1 MWIIERLAPSPR
13 LPRYRA
19 SGSLPPAMKKFLVIL
34 ALVAG
39 CGASDHGD
47 NRQVAAKRGPGRVA
61 QPTVA
66 PAAQTA
72 PDPSGLAGLWEGGA
86 AARLNQLCLAP
97 KGDSV
102 QFGITI
108 WGAGQASCSGAG
120 LARRDGDKLTLTMTG
135 DSACVIDA
143 RIVGGRVVLPADVPQ
158 GCTYYCAQQAR
169 FAGAAFTQKAAGT
182 AAAATAKD
190 LAGDPLCG

>member
-1 MWIIERLAPSPR
+1 MV
-13 LPRYRA
+13 
-19 SGSLPPAMKKFLVIL
+19 KKSLVIL

-39 CGASDHGD
+39 CGASDHGG
-47 NRQVAAKRGPGRVA
+47 NTQVAARGEQGRGSRTMA
-61 QPTVA
+61 SA
-66 PAAQTA
+66 PAASA
-72 PDPSGLAGLWEGGA
+72 VPDPSGLAGLWEGGA
-86 AARLNQLCLAP
+86 AARPNQLCLAP

-120 LARRDGDKLTLTMTG
+120 LAHRDGDKLTLTMTG

-143 RIVGGRVVLPADVPQ
+143 RLAGGRIVLPADLPQ
-158 GCTYYCAQQAR
+158 GCAYYCAQQAR
-169 FAGAAFTQKAAGT
+169 FSAATFAQRGAGT
-182 AAAATAKD
+182 AAAGSAKD

>member
-1 MWIIERLAPSPR
+1 V
-13 LPRYRA
+13 
-19 SGSLPPAMKKFLVIL
+19 KKSFVIL

-39 CGASDHGD
+39 CGASDHGA
-47 NRQVAAKRGPGRVA
+47 NNQVAAKAGQGGVA
-61 QPTVA
+61 RATASA
-66 PAAQTA
+66 PAAPA
-72 PDPSGLAGLWEGGA
+72 VPDPSGLAGLWEGGA
-86 AARLNQLCLAP
+86 AARPNQLCLAP

-120 LARRDGDKLTLTMTG
+120 LAHRDGDRITLTMTG

-143 RIVGGRVVLPADVPQ
+143 RLAGGRIVLPADLPQ
-158 GCTYYCAQQAR
+158 GCAYYCAKQAR
-169 FAGAAFTQKAAGT
+169 FSGAAFAQKGAGAA
-182 AAAATAKD
+182 AAASAKD